1 MSVFPPLEMLHFEV
15 LTREEQENAIRSL
28 ADDGMSEYQ
37 LAAATRLSV
46 EMIRRVL
53 SVKPPA

>member
-1 MSVFPPLEMLHFEV
+1 MLHFEV